1 MDVGASSLSKAIKSV
16 INGLQSMLL
25 LVLDPD
31 NKRRAVEFFPGH
43 YLVLGHWQSV
53 GILIM
58 HESSTMNPTMV
69 VRIYDGRLVDRC
81 LHMRGRNV

>member
-1 MDVGASSLSKAIKSV
+1 MDVGASLLSKTIKSV

-43 YLVLGHWQSV
+43 YLVLRHWQSV

-58 HESSTMNPTMV
+58 HESSTIDPTMV
-69 VRIYDGRLVDRC
+69 FRIYDGRLIDKC
-81 LHMRGRNV
+81 LHMRGRDV